1 MISRHIVTY
10 PNLWRIT
17 QMHPKLVLLSRLA
30 KINFPTKD
38 SGFLS
43 ILHTPFWIITFGII
57 PSSFLP
63 IFYTPEKKEKPSSF
77 TSSISDW
84 PVVGA
89 SNPRIFKKKLGAS
102 PIIYPVFFE
111 AEQIGFLRKF
121 HDFSSWRWS
130 KWVKMI
136 SEASSSWGG
145 LVKKLLKIHLGNT
158 RPSCSIIAFIKVTW
172 TVLSWDTYR
181 IGGPGFDSSYPLGP
195 GNLLLSPKQEEI
207 FKTKWSNMEA
217 PWLM

>member
-89 SNPRIFKKKLGAS
+89 SNRGSLKKNLELPQLYIRFFLKLSRLVSWGNFMIFPLEGG
-102 PIIYPVFFE
+102 
-111 AEQIGFLRKF
+111 QNG
-121 HDFSSWRWS
+121 WRWYP
-130 KWVKMI
+130 KLPQVEVVWWK
-136 SEASSSWGG
+136 ESW
-145 LVKKLLKIHLGNT
+145 K
-158 RPSCSIIAFIKVTW
+158 FI
-172 TVLSWDTYR
+172 
-181 IGGPGFDSSYPLGP
+181 
-195 GNLLLSPKQEEI
+195 
-207 FKTKWSNMEA
+207 
-217 PWLM
+217 